1 MDLTLKSF
9 CNYLLLE
16 KKYSKH
22 TVNAYQKDLLAFSQF
37 IHTTYDNQD
46 LHSVVS
52 MESRQWL
59 IHLVNKGHSYA
70 TINRKFSSLKAFYR
84 FLMESK
90 QIETNPLSKHKA
102 LKVPKQ
108 MQIPFSQ
115 SEVTQAIDDSY
126 FKPDFEGK
134 RNQLIL
140 NLLYH
145 TGIRRAELLGL
156 QVNSIDFANNQ
167 IKVLGKRNKERW
179 IPMLDSLANQIKEY
193 LKDRS
198 ELEYIRNHDILLLNK
213 KGVKLSESF
222 VYRLINVYF
231 SAVTT
236 KTKKSPHV
244 LRHSFATHLLN
255 EGADINSLKD
265 LLGHSSLASTQ
276 VYTQSSLVELQK
288 VYKKTHPRNR

>member
-9 CNYLLLE
+9 CDYLLLE

-37 IHTTYDNQD
+37 IHVTFDNQD

-59 IHLVNKGHSYA
+59 IHLVNEGLSYA

-90 QIETNPLSKHKA
+90 QIEVNPLSKNKR
-102 LKVPKQ
+102 LKVPKR

-115 SEVTQAIDDSY
+115 SEVAQAIDVSY

-156 QVNSIDFANNQ
+156 QVNSIDFANHQ

-193 LKDRS
+193 LNDRS
-198 ELEYIRNHDILLLNK
+198 KLDYIRDHESLLINK

-222 VYRLINVYF
+222 VYRLINLYF

-276 VYTQSSLVELQK
+276 VYTQSSLAELQK
-288 VYKKTHPRNR
+288 VYKKNHPRNR

>member
-37 IHTTYDNQD
+37 IHTTFDNQD
-46 LHSVVS
+46 LQSVVS

-59 IHLVNKGHSYA
+59 VHLVNKGLSYA

-90 QIETNPLSKHKA
+90 QIEVSPLSKHKA

-193 LKDRS
+193 LKDRF
-198 ELEYIRNHDILLLNK
+198 ELEHIRDHDILLVNK

-288 VYKKTHPRNR
+288 VYKKAHPRNR

>member
-9 CNYLLLE
+9 CDYLLLE

-37 IHTTYDNQD
+37 IHTTFDNQD

-102 LKVPKQ
+102 LKVPKR

-126 FKPDFEGK
+126 FKQDFEGK

-193 LKDRS
+193 LEDRS
-198 ELEYIRNHDILLLNK
+198 ELEYIRDHDILLLNK